1 MTESDSSNGMPVPRR
16 VGLVLGAGGPVGHAF
31 HAGVLRALQRGL
43 GWDARRAHLI
53 VGTSAGAQVGAL
65 MRAGMDGED
74 LAARVCGEPLRDRA
88 REVAR
93 HWIRPC
99 HRTPDADLPRR
110 RSPAALGLLLDALRR
125 PARFGLGRL
134 FTALAP
140 EGRVRLDA
148 QAAGLQRVFGH
159 SWPER
164 GLWLTSVHL
173 DSGDRVAFGA
183 PGAPSIDV
191 GTAVACSGAVPGVH
205 VPVRWGGRRYVDGG
219 MHSLTHLDLLDGVG
233 LDLVVVLSPLSMFAP
248 LRALLRRDINNLER
262 KVPVLAFEPRAA
274 ALRAMGYNPMDSERV
289 ALVARA
295 ACEDTLRELDRR
307 EKASRLD
314 LLG

>member
-1 MTESDSSNGMPVPRR
+1 MKESVLASELPAPKR

-43 GWDARRAHLI
+43 GWDARRAELI

-88 REVAR
+88 REVVR
-93 HWIRPC
+93 HWVRPC
-99 HRTPDADLPRR
+99 HRTPDANLPRR
-110 RSPAALGLLLDALRR
+110 HLPAVPGLILDALRR

-134 FTALAP
+134 FAALLP

-148 QAAGLQRVFGH
+148 QAAGLRRLFGH

-164 GLWLTSVHL
+164 GLWLTSMHL
-173 DSGDRVAFGA
+173 ESGDRVAFGA
-183 PGAPSIDV
+183 PGAPAIDV

-205 VPVRWGGRRYVDGG
+205 VPVQWGGQRYVDGG
-219 MHSLTHLDLLDGVG
+219 MHSLTHLDLLEGVR

-248 LRALLRRDINNLER
+248 LRALLRREINRLER
-262 KVPVLAFEPRAA
+262 AVPVLAFEPRAA
-274 ALRAMGYNPMDSERV
+274 ALRAMGYNPMDTER
-289 ALVARA
+289 AAQVARA
-295 ACEDTLRELDRR
+295 SCEDTLRELDLRGH
-307 EKASRLD
+307 ASRLD